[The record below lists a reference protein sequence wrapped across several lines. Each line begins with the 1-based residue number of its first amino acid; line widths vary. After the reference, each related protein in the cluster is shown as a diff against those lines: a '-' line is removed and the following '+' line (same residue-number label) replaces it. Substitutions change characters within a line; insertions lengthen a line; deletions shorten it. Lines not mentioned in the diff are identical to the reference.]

1 MIKKITVGNYLI
13 KRLKELGIKDV
24 FGVPGDYNL
33 LFLDQIDD
41 AENLN
46 WNGTEWNGV
55 EWNGIN

>member
-1 MIKKITVGNYLI
+1 MTKKITVGNYLI

-46 WNGTEWNGV
+46 WIGNCNELNAS
-55 EWNGIN
+55 